1 MKVIELITNAYDWG
15 RIFPS
20 GSGDLDSPNI
30 EKAERYLRS
39 IIRQINIKGDVI
51 FLNSQTSLN
60 MTAGNDTIP
69 LDGYIKIIK
78 AQFILGNVRIDID
91 LLNVEQFY
99 TNAAVLNT
107 QSIPYC
113 AYPKRRGNGI
123 DLIVYF
129 TPNQDYILEV
139 NGLKALEYIS
149 RDDDITSEFEMYE
162 DLVTWELANLLR
174 KSIGHD
180 PDMEIKGNIARIK
193 RDLRSIKPVN
203 ASMQLSNIASK
214 CSSESLRKVATSGQ
228 EALLGGWMP

>member
-1 MKVIELITNAYDWG
+1 
-15 RIFPS
+15 
-20 GSGDLDSPNI
+20 
-30 EKAERYLRS
+30 
-39 IIRQINIKGDVI
+39 
-51 FLNSQTSLN
+51 
-60 MTAGNDTIP
+60 
-69 LDGYIKIIK
+69 
-78 AQFILGNVRIDID
+78 
-91 LLNVEQFY
+91 
-99 TNAAVLNT
+99 
-107 QSIPYC
+107 
-113 AYPKRRGNGI
+113 
-123 DLIVYF
+123 
-129 TPNQDYILEV
+129 LEV

>member
-20 GSGDLDSPNI
+20 GSGDIDSPDI

-39 IIRQINIKGDVI
+39 IIRVINLKGDVI

-69 LDGYIKIIK
+69 LDGYIKLIK

-99 TNAAVLNT
+99 SNAAVLNT

-113 AYPKRRGNGI
+113 AYPKRRGGGI
-123 DLIVYF
+123 DLLVYF
-129 TPNQDYILEV
+129 TPNQNYVLEV
-139 NGLKALEYIS
+139 NGIKSIEYLT
-149 RDDDITSEFEMYE
+149 RDDEITSELEMYE
-162 DLVTWELANLLR
+162 DLITWELAARLR
-174 KSIGHD
+174 KAIGFD
-180 PDMEIKGNIARIK
+180 PDAEIASEITRI
-193 RDLRSIKPVN
+193 RGDLRSIKPIN
-203 ASMQLSNIASK
+203 SSMSLSSVGSNG
-214 CSSESLRKVATSGQ
+214 SSESLRKRATSGQ